1 MFLNNQEEVLPVLK
15 EDLKL
20 LEASPAEDGTK
31 QWMIF
36 NPVSNR
42 YYTIGKDSFELISKW
57 KSGEKVKDFIEYL
70 KNNDYE
76 IEEQDMLLFINF
88 LKNNNLVKN
97 YTFADVKKL
106 SMQKKQSK
114 QSFFKWLIHN
124 YLFIRIPIFKPDK
137 ILSKYYNKIS
147 FLYSRM
153 WTNIV
158 LILGFLGILMVLRQW
173 EDFST
178 TFMYLFSREGMIYY
192 ILSLI
197 FVKSLHELG
206 HAFTAKRYGCKIPSM
221 GVAFLVM
228 FPVLYTDT
236 TNSYAIKS
244 KYKRLRIV
252 LAGMKVELYL
262 ALIATFLWSFIPD
275 GALRSIVFIIATTS
289 WITSLLI
296 NISPF
301 MRFDG
306 YYALSDWTNTKN
318 LQPRSFATS
327 KWFLRKYLLGV
338 EETPPE
344 TLTKTR
350 KRFFII
356 YAICTWV
363 YRFFLF
369 FGIAVLVYHFAFK
382 ALGIILF
389 LVEIFWFVLIPIIN
403 ELKIWWKMREKLSWN
418 RQNKISFSIFIF
430 ILLFLIFPW
439 NSKVHM
445 PAVIEAEKLAEIYA
459 SKPSF
464 IKKIYIKDGQEVKKD
479 EILLSLE
486 SENLEYRIKY
496 TKEELNLLKHEV
508 DQIAANS
515 KNLENRFIIEE
526 NILKKEEELKGLLKT
541 KDELIIKAPFDG
553 VVQFNDT
560 FRENQWVTPKEA
572 ILNIYNNKSSKIIGF
587 CKDRDLKSII
597 PNAKGKFIANNGQL
611 KNFETKVETISN
623 ISLSN
628 LDYKE
633 LSSIYKGNIATRE
646 SKDAK
651 GNTNLISEEAYFKI
665 ESKIINSEDTK
676 ELRNRIDG
684 ELIVQAESS
693 SIIKKAF
700 LFAYNILIKESSF

>member
-178 TFMYLFSREGMIYY
+178 TFMYLFSKEGMIYY

-369 FGIAVLVYHFAFK
+369 LGIAVLVYHFAFK

-403 ELKIWWKMREKLSWN
+403 ELKIWWKMRETLVEQTK
-418 RQNKISFSIFIF
+418 QN
-430 ILLFLIFPW
+430 LF
-439 NSKVHM
+439 
-445 PAVIEAEKLAEIYA
+445 
-459 SKPSF
+459 
-464 IKKIYIKDGQEVKKD
+464 
-479 EILLSLE
+479 
-486 SENLEYRIKY
+486 
-496 TKEELNLLKHEV
+496 
-508 DQIAANS
+508 
-515 KNLENRFIIEE
+515 
-526 NILKKEEELKGLLKT
+526 
-541 KDELIIKAPFDG
+541 
-553 VVQFNDT
+553 
-560 FRENQWVTPKEA
+560 
-572 ILNIYNNKSSKIIGF
+572 
-587 CKDRDLKSII
+587 
-597 PNAKGKFIANNGQL
+597 
-611 KNFETKVETISN
+611 
-623 ISLSN
+623 
-628 LDYKE
+628 
-633 LSSIYKGNIATRE
+633 
-646 SKDAK
+646 
-651 GNTNLISEEAYFKI
+651 
-665 ESKIINSEDTK
+665 
-676 ELRNRIDG
+676 
-684 ELIVQAESS
+684 
-693 SIIKKAF
+693 
-700 LFAYNILIKESSF
+700 